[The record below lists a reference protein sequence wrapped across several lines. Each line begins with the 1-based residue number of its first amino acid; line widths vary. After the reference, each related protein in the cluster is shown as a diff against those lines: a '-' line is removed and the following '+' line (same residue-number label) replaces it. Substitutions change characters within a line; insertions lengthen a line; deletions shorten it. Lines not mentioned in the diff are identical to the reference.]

1 MKQSHLHFPPPPLR
15 YENTIIL
22 EKNLERDDIG
32 DSDPGMES
40 GEKSVIHSV
49 IGQVD
54 PMWDIKFDF
63 LLSFLSRSR
72 RWRARRVVG
81 NDVLEQWDD
90 VQRLLTHAHQV
101 ATDTVVD
108 RSKRTC
114 VWCVWCVC
122 WCGFV
127 FVCFFV

>member
-1 MKQSHLHFPPPPLR
+1 M
-15 YENTIIL
+15 
-22 EKNLERDDIG
+22 
-32 DSDPGMES
+32 
-40 GEKSVIHSV
+40 IHSV

-54 PMWDIKFDF
+54 PMRDIKFDF

-114 VWCVWCVC
+114 GCGVYGVCVGVVFGVCVSVGLC
-122 WCGFV
+122 LFV
-127 FVCFFV
+127 FSFDCLFVCECVRALEKTKRIK